1 MATMSPSST
10 PRPIASVSPSLVTAG
25 VEAPGRLGEHQ
36 QAPLPG
42 KSCPELHSSPRA
54 HRRRAGF
61 LGELENKVQTVN
73 IDRLSPAPLFGKPLK
88 GTPSPEQGSDA
99 SSSATLVTRC
109 RVREYGLLKD

>member
-42 KSCPELHSSPRA
+42 KFW
-54 HRRRAGF
+54 RAGF

-109 RVREYGLLKD
+109 RVREYGLLKG

>member
-1 MATMSPSST
+1 MSPSST
-10 PRPIASVSPSLVTAG
+10 PRPIASVSPSLVAAG
-25 VEAPGRLGEHQ
+25 VETPGRLGE
-36 QAPLPG
+36 PW
-42 KSCPELHSSPRA
+42 PELNSSPSA

-61 LGELENKVQTVN
+61 LGELEKKVQTVN

-109 RVREYGLLKD
+109 RAREYGLLKL